1 MSSSVFII
9 RIQDKQSETAWK
21 VHAEYRGDST
31 GEKNDIFEFSAE
43 DFRHLNTLSTKD
55 YGIYLGKALF
65 QNDLREFFKS
75 AFHSSQKLMKVT
87 LSIDV
92 EDSSNSDNLRALHWE
107 RLCVP
112 MDQSWQ
118 YLPLEQRLPFSH
130 HVSTANLD
138 RKYSPIQKDNL
149 KALVLVAS
157 PENLETEYNLA
168 SFDIEVTVA
177 GIRSAFGDIPCDI
190 LANHIEDAIGL
201 PTLKKLIECLT
212 NTNPPYTILHII
224 SHGSVDQRGNTW
236 LYWSNEANQVEPIL
250 GGDLIE
256 RLCIVQNLPHLIF
269 LCSCSSANYCGGL
282 AQGLIQ
288 TLATPTVVAMTDS
301 VTIKTA
307 TELAHNFYP
316 RLLKSGEVDVALQQA
331 AAPLAERHDITI
343 PALFSS
349 RLDNQF
355 LFLSPSVKEI
365 VDNSPNSKNNL
376 EERLKKE
383 QYRQAV
389 KQIIYRYD
397 ENDRPR
403 ISSINQDLRKD
414 MNGLQK
420 KLEISPE
427 EANAI
432 ETEVLRNCYREEVEK
447 FIYKDYGDSNRQIH
461 PISREALNES
471 QKKLEISPKE
481 ADAIEV
487 EVWKTCLNYEEKLER
502 YKQML
507 TDIIQKEET
516 LNQKLRGKLKNYQ
529 NALGLED
536 KSVALA
542 YTSLGNY
549 FYKQDKLEAAV
560 TLLKE
565 AINMNT
571 NIAEAYISLGVILYQ
586 QGKHKQGISN
596 LKKAEDLLKQQGLT
610 EEAEKI
616 KQFYQKSRHRKIF
629 FLP

>member
-92 EDSSNSDNLRALHWE
+92 ENSSNSDNLRALHWE

-212 NTNPPYTILHII
+212 NTNPPYTILHIV
-224 SHGSVDQRGNTW
+224 SHGSIDQRGNTW

-256 RLCIVQNLPHLIF
+256 KLCIVQNLPHLIF

-282 AQGLIQ
+282 AQGIIQ

-301 VTIKTA
+301 VSIKTA

-365 VDNSPNSKNNL
+365 VDNSPNSKN
-376 EERLKKE
+376 
-383 QYRQAV
+383 
-389 KQIIYRYD
+389 
-397 ENDRPR
+397 
-403 ISSINQDLRKD
+403 
-414 MNGLQK
+414 
-420 KLEISPE
+420 
-427 EANAI
+427 
-432 ETEVLRNCYREEVEK
+432 
-447 FIYKDYGDSNRQIH
+447 
-461 PISREALNES
+461 LNIDHS
-471 QKKLEISPKE
+471 QKS
-481 ADAIEV
+481 
-487 EVWKTCLNYEEKLER
+487 R
-502 YKQML
+502 
-507 TDIIQKEET
+507 
-516 LNQKLRGKLKNYQ
+516 
-529 NALGLED
+529 D
-536 KSVALA
+536 KREFE
-542 YTSLGNY
+542 Y
-549 FYKQDKLEAAV
+549 D
-560 TLLKE
+560 
-565 AINMNT
+565 
-571 NIAEAYISLGVILYQ
+571 AYISYVDEEPDSTWVWNILVPKLEDAGLKIAVSGDTDIAGVAKVVNIERGLKLSRRTLVVLSALYLANTMGEFENVMIQTISIQEGTARLVIIEKDAVDLPNLPYRLQ
-586 QGKHKQGISN
+586 QLTAVKLNHPHR
-596 LKKAEDLLKQQGLT
+596 AEREFQKLIQQLKQP
-610 EEAEKI
+610 
-616 KQFYQKSRHRKIF
+616 
-629 FLP
+629 LPYRTSDGVYEI

>member
-157 PENLETEYNLA
+157 PENLETKYNLA

-190 LANHIEDAIGL
+190 LANHIEDTIGL

-212 NTNPPYTILHII
+212 NTNPPYTILHIV
-224 SHGSVDQRGNTW
+224 SHGSIDQKGNTW
-236 LYWSNEANQVEPIL
+236 LYWSNQANQVEPIL
-250 GGDLIE
+250 GVDLIE
-256 RLCIVQNLPHLIF
+256 KLCIVQNLPHLIF

-365 VDNSPNSKNNL
+365 VDNSPNSKN
-376 EERLKKE
+376 
-383 QYRQAV
+383 
-389 KQIIYRYD
+389 
-397 ENDRPR
+397 
-403 ISSINQDLRKD
+403 
-414 MNGLQK
+414 
-420 KLEISPE
+420 
-427 EANAI
+427 
-432 ETEVLRNCYREEVEK
+432 
-447 FIYKDYGDSNRQIH
+447 
-461 PISREALNES
+461 LNIDHS
-471 QKKLEISPKE
+471 QKS
-481 ADAIEV
+481 
-487 EVWKTCLNYEEKLER
+487 R
-502 YKQML
+502 
-507 TDIIQKEET
+507 
-516 LNQKLRGKLKNYQ
+516 
-529 NALGLED
+529 D
-536 KSVALA
+536 KREFE
-542 YTSLGNY
+542 Y
-549 FYKQDKLEAAV
+549 D
-560 TLLKE
+560 
-565 AINMNT
+565 
-571 NIAEAYISLGVILYQ
+571 AYISYVDEEPDSTWVWNILVPKLEDAGLKIAVSGDTDIAGVAKVVNIERGLKLSRLTLVVLSALYLANTMGEFENVMIQTISIQEGTARLVIIEKDAVDLPNLPYRLQ
-586 QGKHKQGISN
+586 QLTAVKLNHPHR
-596 LKKAEDLLKQQGLT
+596 AEREFQKLIQQLKQP
-610 EEAEKI
+610 
-616 KQFYQKSRHRKIF
+616 
-629 FLP
+629 LPYRTSDGVYEI

>member
-21 VHAEYRGDST
+21 VHAEYRGDSI

-365 VDNSPNSKNNL
+365 VDNSPNSKN
-376 EERLKKE
+376 
-383 QYRQAV
+383 
-389 KQIIYRYD
+389 
-397 ENDRPR
+397 
-403 ISSINQDLRKD
+403 
-414 MNGLQK
+414 
-420 KLEISPE
+420 
-427 EANAI
+427 
-432 ETEVLRNCYREEVEK
+432 
-447 FIYKDYGDSNRQIH
+447 
-461 PISREALNES
+461 LNIDHS
-471 QKKLEISPKE
+471 QKS
-481 ADAIEV
+481 
-487 EVWKTCLNYEEKLER
+487 R
-502 YKQML
+502 
-507 TDIIQKEET
+507 
-516 LNQKLRGKLKNYQ
+516 
-529 NALGLED
+529 D
-536 KSVALA
+536 KREFE
-542 YTSLGNY
+542 Y
-549 FYKQDKLEAAV
+549 D
-560 TLLKE
+560 
-565 AINMNT
+565 
-571 NIAEAYISLGVILYQ
+571 AYISYVDEEPDSTWVWNILVPKLEDAGLKIAVSGDTDIAGVAKVVNIERGLKLSRRTLVVLSALYLANTMGEFENVMIQRISIQEGTARLVIIEKDAVDLPNLPYRLQ
-586 QGKHKQGISN
+586 QLTAVKLNHPHR
-596 LKKAEDLLKQQGLT
+596 AEREFQKLIQQLKQP
-610 EEAEKI
+610 
-616 KQFYQKSRHRKIF
+616 
-629 FLP
+629 LPYRTSDGVYEI

>member
-21 VHAEYRGDST
+21 VHAEYRGDSI

-92 EDSSNSDNLRALHWE
+92 ENSSNSDNLRALHWE

-138 RKYSPIQKDNL
+138 RKYPPIQKDNL

-212 NTNPPYTILHII
+212 NTNPPYTILHIV
-224 SHGSVDQRGNTW
+224 SHGSIDQRGNTW
-236 LYWSNEANQVEPIL
+236 LYWSNQANQVEPIL

-256 RLCIVQNLPHLIF
+256 KLCIVQNLPHLIF

-365 VDNSPNSKNNL
+365 VDNSPNSKN
-376 EERLKKE
+376 
-383 QYRQAV
+383 
-389 KQIIYRYD
+389 
-397 ENDRPR
+397 
-403 ISSINQDLRKD
+403 
-414 MNGLQK
+414 
-420 KLEISPE
+420 
-427 EANAI
+427 
-432 ETEVLRNCYREEVEK
+432 
-447 FIYKDYGDSNRQIH
+447 
-461 PISREALNES
+461 LNIDHS
-471 QKKLEISPKE
+471 QKS
-481 ADAIEV
+481 
-487 EVWKTCLNYEEKLER
+487 R
-502 YKQML
+502 
-507 TDIIQKEET
+507 
-516 LNQKLRGKLKNYQ
+516 
-529 NALGLED
+529 D
-536 KSVALA
+536 KREFE
-542 YTSLGNY
+542 Y
-549 FYKQDKLEAAV
+549 D
-560 TLLKE
+560 
-565 AINMNT
+565 
-571 NIAEAYISLGVILYQ
+571 AYISYVDEEPDSTWVWNILVPKLEDAGLKIAVSGDTDIAGVAKVVNIERGLKLSRRTLVVLSALYLANTMGEFENVMIQTISIQEGTARLVIIEKDAVDLPNLPYRLQ
-586 QGKHKQGISN
+586 QLTAVKLNHPHR
-596 LKKAEDLLKQQGLT
+596 AEREFQKLIQQLKQP
-610 EEAEKI
+610 
-616 KQFYQKSRHRKIF
+616 
-629 FLP
+629 LPYRTSDGVYEI

>member
-157 PENLETEYNLA
+157 PENLETKYNLA

-190 LANHIEDAIGL
+190 LANHIQDAIGL

-212 NTNPPYTILHII
+212 NTNPPYTILHIV

-256 RLCIVQNLPHLIF
+256 KLCIVQNLPHLIF

-288 TLATPTVVAMTDS
+288 ILATPTVVAMTDS

-343 PALFSS
+343 PVLFSS

-365 VDNSPNSKNNL
+365 VDNSPNSKN
-376 EERLKKE
+376 
-383 QYRQAV
+383 
-389 KQIIYRYD
+389 
-397 ENDRPR
+397 
-403 ISSINQDLRKD
+403 
-414 MNGLQK
+414 
-420 KLEISPE
+420 
-427 EANAI
+427 
-432 ETEVLRNCYREEVEK
+432 
-447 FIYKDYGDSNRQIH
+447 
-461 PISREALNES
+461 LNIDHS
-471 QKKLEISPKE
+471 QKS
-481 ADAIEV
+481 
-487 EVWKTCLNYEEKLER
+487 R
-502 YKQML
+502 
-507 TDIIQKEET
+507 
-516 LNQKLRGKLKNYQ
+516 
-529 NALGLED
+529 D
-536 KSVALA
+536 KREFE
-542 YTSLGNY
+542 Y
-549 FYKQDKLEAAV
+549 D
-560 TLLKE
+560 
-565 AINMNT
+565 
-571 NIAEAYISLGVILYQ
+571 AYISYVDEEPDSTWVWNILVPKLEDAGLKIAVSGDTDIAGVAKVVNIERGLKLSRSTLVVLSALYLANTMGEFENVMIQTISIQEGTARLVIIEKDAVDLPNLPYRLQ
-586 QGKHKQGISN
+586 QLTAVKLNHPHR
-596 LKKAEDLLKQQGLT
+596 AEREFQKLIQQLKQP
-610 EEAEKI
+610 
-616 KQFYQKSRHRKIF
+616 
-629 FLP
+629 LPYRTSDGVYEI

>member
-212 NTNPPYTILHII
+212 NTNPPYTILHIV

-256 RLCIVQNLPHLIF
+256 KLCIVQNLPHLIF

-365 VDNSPNSKNNL
+365 VDNSPNSKN
-376 EERLKKE
+376 
-383 QYRQAV
+383 
-389 KQIIYRYD
+389 
-397 ENDRPR
+397 
-403 ISSINQDLRKD
+403 
-414 MNGLQK
+414 
-420 KLEISPE
+420 
-427 EANAI
+427 
-432 ETEVLRNCYREEVEK
+432 
-447 FIYKDYGDSNRQIH
+447 
-461 PISREALNES
+461 LNIDHS
-471 QKKLEISPKE
+471 QKS
-481 ADAIEV
+481 
-487 EVWKTCLNYEEKLER
+487 R
-502 YKQML
+502 
-507 TDIIQKEET
+507 
-516 LNQKLRGKLKNYQ
+516 
-529 NALGLED
+529 D
-536 KSVALA
+536 KREFE
-542 YTSLGNY
+542 Y
-549 FYKQDKLEAAV
+549 D
-560 TLLKE
+560 
-565 AINMNT
+565 
-571 NIAEAYISLGVILYQ
+571 AYISYVDEEPDSTWVWNILVPKLEDAGLKIAVSGDTDIAGVAKVVNIERGLKLSRRTLVVLSALYLANTMGEFENVMIQTISIQEGTARLVIIEKDAVDLPNLPYRLQ
-586 QGKHKQGISN
+586 QLTAVKLNHPHR
-596 LKKAEDLLKQQGLT
+596 AEREFQKLIQQLKQP
-610 EEAEKI
+610 
-616 KQFYQKSRHRKIF
+616 
-629 FLP
+629 LPYRTSDGVYEI

>member
-92 EDSSNSDNLRALHWE
+92 EDSPNSDELRALHWE

-112 MDQSWQ
+112 MDRSWQ
-118 YLPLEQRLPFSH
+118 YLPLDQRLPFSH

-212 NTNPPYTILHII
+212 NTNPPYTILHIV
-224 SHGSVDQRGNTW
+224 SHGSIDQRGNTW

-288 TLATPTVVAMTDS
+288 ILATPTVVAMTDS

-331 AAPLAERHDITI
+331 AAPLAERYDITI

-355 LFLSPSVKEI
+355 LFISPSVKET
-365 VDNSPNSKNNL
+365 VDNSPNGKNNL
-376 EERLKKE
+376 EEQFKKE
-383 QYRQAV
+383 QYRQAL

-397 ENDRPR
+397 ENSNPR
-403 ISSINQDLRKD
+403 IYAINRTNRKD
-414 MNGLQK
+414 LNELQK
-420 KLEISPE
+420 KLEISLE
-427 EANAI
+427 EANVI
-432 ETEVLRNCYREEVEK
+432 ETEIVRNCYREEVEK

-461 PISREALNES
+461 PISREALNEL

-481 ADAIEV
+481 ADVIEV
-487 EVWKTCLNYEEKLER
+487 EVWNTCLNYEEKLER

-507 TDIIQKEET
+507 TDTIQKEET
-516 LNQKLRGKLKNYQ
+516 LNEKLRGKLKNFQ
-529 NALGLED
+529 NALGLEYQ
-536 KSVALA
+536 SVALA

-549 FYKQDKLEAAV
+549 FYKQDKLEVGV
-560 TLLKE
+560 TLLQE

-596 LKKAEDLLKQQGLT
+596 LKKAEDLLKQQGMS

>member
-92 EDSSNSDNLRALHWE
+92 ENSSNSDNLRALHWE

-157 PENLETEYNLA
+157 PENLETKYNLA

-212 NTNPPYTILHII
+212 NTNPPYTILHIV
-224 SHGSVDQRGNTW
+224 SHGSIDQRGNTW

-256 RLCIVQNLPHLIF
+256 KLCIVQNLPHLIF

-282 AQGLIQ
+282 AQGIIQ

-301 VTIKTA
+301 VSIKTA

-316 RLLKSGEVDVALQQA
+316 QLLKSGEVDVALQQA

-365 VDNSPNSKNNL
+365 VDNSPNSKN
-376 EERLKKE
+376 
-383 QYRQAV
+383 
-389 KQIIYRYD
+389 
-397 ENDRPR
+397 
-403 ISSINQDLRKD
+403 
-414 MNGLQK
+414 
-420 KLEISPE
+420 
-427 EANAI
+427 
-432 ETEVLRNCYREEVEK
+432 
-447 FIYKDYGDSNRQIH
+447 
-461 PISREALNES
+461 LNIDHS
-471 QKKLEISPKE
+471 QKS
-481 ADAIEV
+481 
-487 EVWKTCLNYEEKLER
+487 R
-502 YKQML
+502 
-507 TDIIQKEET
+507 
-516 LNQKLRGKLKNYQ
+516 
-529 NALGLED
+529 D
-536 KSVALA
+536 KREFE
-542 YTSLGNY
+542 Y
-549 FYKQDKLEAAV
+549 D
-560 TLLKE
+560 
-565 AINMNT
+565 
-571 NIAEAYISLGVILYQ
+571 AYISYVDEEPDSTWVWNILVPKLEDAGLKIAVSGDTDIAGVAKVVNIERGLKLSRRTLVVLSALYLANTMGEFENVMIQTISIQEGTARLVIIEKDAVDLPNLPYRLQ
-586 QGKHKQGISN
+586 QLTAVKLNHPHR
-596 LKKAEDLLKQQGLT
+596 AEREFQKLIQQLKQP
-610 EEAEKI
+610 
-616 KQFYQKSRHRKIF
+616 
-629 FLP
+629 LPYRTSDGVYEI

>member
-212 NTNPPYTILHII
+212 NTNPPYTILHIV
-224 SHGSVDQRGNTW
+224 SHGSIDQRGNTW

-256 RLCIVQNLPHLIF
+256 KLCIVQNLPHLIF

-307 TELAHNFYP
+307 TELAHDFYP
-316 RLLKSGEVDVALQQA
+316 QLLKSGEVDVALQQA

-365 VDNSPNSKNNL
+365 VDNSPNSKN
-376 EERLKKE
+376 
-383 QYRQAV
+383 
-389 KQIIYRYD
+389 
-397 ENDRPR
+397 
-403 ISSINQDLRKD
+403 
-414 MNGLQK
+414 
-420 KLEISPE
+420 
-427 EANAI
+427 
-432 ETEVLRNCYREEVEK
+432 
-447 FIYKDYGDSNRQIH
+447 
-461 PISREALNES
+461 LNIDHS
-471 QKKLEISPKE
+471 QKS
-481 ADAIEV
+481 
-487 EVWKTCLNYEEKLER
+487 R
-502 YKQML
+502 
-507 TDIIQKEET
+507 
-516 LNQKLRGKLKNYQ
+516 
-529 NALGLED
+529 D
-536 KSVALA
+536 KREFE
-542 YTSLGNY
+542 Y
-549 FYKQDKLEAAV
+549 D
-560 TLLKE
+560 
-565 AINMNT
+565 
-571 NIAEAYISLGVILYQ
+571 AYISYVDEEPDSTWVWNILVPKLEDAGLKIAVSGDTDIAGVAKVVNIERGLKLSRRTLVVLSALYLANTMGEFENVMIQTISIQEGTARLVIIEKDAVDLPNLPYRLQ
-586 QGKHKQGISN
+586 QLTAVKLNHPHR
-596 LKKAEDLLKQQGLT
+596 AEREFQKLIQQLKQP
-610 EEAEKI
+610 
-616 KQFYQKSRHRKIF
+616 
-629 FLP
+629 LPYRTSDGVYEI